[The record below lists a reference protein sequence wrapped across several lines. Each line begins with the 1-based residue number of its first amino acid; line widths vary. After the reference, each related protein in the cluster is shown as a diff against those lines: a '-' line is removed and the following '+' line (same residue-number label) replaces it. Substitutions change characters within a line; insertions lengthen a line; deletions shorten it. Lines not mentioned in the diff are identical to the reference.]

1 MSASVTN
8 GGPGVTS
15 GGTPGGPADAP
26 DVHRPEGRLRFPLRV
41 WAAYALGLV
50 LLAAVVGSSYWM
62 EAGRAGADVPA
73 WPYFVDEATSILVVL
88 AATPAVVA
96 WAARLAPRDVGWT
109 RAVAGHLAGMAVFGA
124 VHFGG
129 MTLLRFLVYPLFG
142 RSYGLDGSPLATGLF
157 YEGRKDALA
166 YGAIVLGAW
175 LLAAA
180 LRRPAAATAGPQ
192 HGAPPPAGESRIEV
206 RDGGR
211 RVWVAPADVL
221 WIEAA
226 GNYVELQL
234 ADRAW
239 LQRQTLAAME
249 KELAEAG
256 FVRIHRS
263 RLVNRR
269 HVRALESN
277 DSGDFTVTLAD
288 GRRIAGSRR
297 WRAALQD
304 FG

>member
-8 GGPGVTS
+8 GGPGVT
-15 GGTPGGPADAP
+15 GGGAPEGGPADT
-26 DVHRPEGRLRFPLRV
+26 DRPEGRLRFPLRV

-50 LLAAVVGSSYWM
+50 LLSAVIGSSYWM

-109 RAVAGHLAGMAVFGA
+109 GTVAGHLAGMAAFGA

-142 RSYGLDGSPLATGLF
+142 RSYGLDGSPLATGLL

-180 LRRPAAATAGPQ
+180 LRRPAAAAGPREA
-192 HGAPPPAGESRIEV
+192 APPPAAESRIEI

-234 ADRAW
+234 AERAW

-269 HVRALESN
+269 HVRAVESN

-297 WRAALQD
+297 WRAALQE